1 MAPDRCGSHK
11 VLKVIIDTNALMIP
25 VQFNV
30 DIFSELHRL
39 GFDHFI
45 VPLAVLNEL
54 ERLVTTARG
63 QDRIAAK
70 VGKSLAQRC
79 ELVPMEGHADDI
91 IVSLADD
98 TGAAV
103 LTNDIGLKKR
113 LLEMGI
119 RVISLRQRTR
129 LELLS

>member
-11 VLKVIIDTNALMIP
+11 VLRVIIDTNALMIP

-30 DIFSELHRL
+30 DIFNELHRL

-45 VPLAVLNEL
+45 VPLSVLNEL
-54 ERLVTTARG
+54 ERLATVAKG

-70 VGKSLAQRC
+70 VGKSLAERC
-79 ELVPMEGHADDI
+79 ELVPVEGHADDT
-91 IVSLADD
+91 IVSLAQS

-113 LLEMGI
+113 LHEMGI

>member
-1 MAPDRCGSHK
+1 M
-11 VLKVIIDTNALMIP
+11 VP

-30 DIFSELHRL
+30 DIFSELQRL

-45 VPLAVLNEL
+45 VPQAVSNEL
-54 ERLVTTARG
+54 DRLIMHAKG

-79 ELVPMEGHADDI
+79 ELISLEGHADDI
-91 IVSLADD
+91 IVSLAQD

-113 LLEMGI
+113 LFELGI
-119 RVISLRQRTR
+119 RVISLRQKTR
-129 LELLS
+129 LEIL

>member
-1 MAPDRCGSHK
+1 M
-11 VLKVIIDTNALMIP
+11 KVIIDTNALMIP

-30 DIFSELHRL
+30 DIFNELHRI

-45 VPLAVLNEL
+45 VPLAVLTEL
-54 ERLVTTARG
+54 DRLVTLARG

-79 ELVPMEGHADDI
+79 EVVPLEGHADDI
-91 IVSLADD
+91 IVSLAQD

-119 RVISLRQRTR
+119 RVISLRQKTR

>member
-25 VQFNV
+25 VQFNL

-39 GFDHFI
+39 GFNHFI

-54 ERLVTTARG
+54 DRLVTTARG

-70 VGKSLAQRC
+70 VGRSLAQRC
-79 ELVPMEGHADDI
+79 ELVSKEGHADDI
-91 IVSLADD
+91 IVSLAQV

-113 LLEMGI
+113 LIEMGI
-119 RVISLRQRTR
+119 RVISLRQRNR

>member
-1 MAPDRCGSHK
+1 M
-11 VLKVIIDTNALMIP
+11 KVIIDTNALMIP

-45 VPLAVLNEL
+45 VPQAVLNEL
-54 ERLVTTARG
+54 DRLVTTARG
-63 QDRIAAK
+63 QDLIAAK
-70 VGKSLAQRC
+70 VGRSLANRC
-79 ELVPMEGHADDI
+79 ELVPIEGHADDI

-98 TGAAV
+98 ADAAV
-103 LTNDIGLKKR
+103 LTNDIRLKKR
-113 LLEMGI
+113 LLEIGI
-119 RVISLRQRTR
+119 RVISLRQRTH

>member
-1 MAPDRCGSHK
+1 M
-11 VLKVIIDTNALMIP
+11 KVIIDTNALMIP
-25 VQFNV
+25 VQFNL

-39 GFDHFI
+39 GFNHFI

-54 ERLVTTARG
+54 DRLVTTARG

-70 VGKSLAQRC
+70 VGRSLAQRC
-79 ELVPMEGHADDI
+79 ELVSKEGHADDI
-91 IVSLADD
+91 IVSLAQV

-113 LLEMGI
+113 LIEMGI
-119 RVISLRQRTR
+119 RVISLRQRNR

>member
-1 MAPDRCGSHK
+1 M
-11 VLKVIIDTNALMIP
+11 KVIIDTNALMIP

-39 GFDHFI
+39 GFDHFM
-45 VPLAVLNEL
+45 VPLAVLTEL
-54 ERLVTTARG
+54 DKLVALARG

-79 ELVPMEGHADDI
+79 EIIPLEGHADDI
-91 IVSLADD
+91 IVSLAQD
-98 TGAAV
+98 TEAAV

-113 LLEMGI
+113 LLEMGV
-119 RVISLRQRTR
+119 RVISLRQKTR

>member
-1 MAPDRCGSHK
+1 
-11 VLKVIIDTNALMIP
+11 LKVIIDTNALMVP

-30 DIFSELHRL
+30 DIFGELHRL

-45 VPLAVLNEL
+45 VPQAVLTEL
-54 ERLVTTARG
+54 DRLIVLARG

-79 ELVPMEGHADDI
+79 ELISLEGHADDI
-91 IVSLADD
+91 IVSLAQD

-113 LLEMGI
+113 LFELGI
-119 RVISLRQRTR
+119 RVISLRQKTR
-129 LELLS
+129 LEIL